1 MHDVSNGLEAEI
13 VGSCNEDDFAF
24 VDLPISTSN
33 ISLSVRGRATI
44 SIYLSS
50 DGWFD
55 GKILVIKKRFL
66 YFTARTR
73 NEVEPIQPSRSTDQ
87 SIDRRSIDRSIDPK
101 SIHHGP

>member
-1 MHDVSNGLEAEI
+1 MHDVLNGLEAEI

-24 VDLPISTSN
+24 VDLLISTSN

-55 GKILVIKKRFL
+55 GKTMVIKKRFL

-73 NEVEPIQPSRSTDQ
+73 NEVEPIQPIRSTDQ
-87 SIDRRSIDRSIDPK
+87 SINQSIDDRSID
-101 SIHHGP
+101 